1 MRQRDLWASLA
12 LLAALTGCTPVVH
25 HVAMAPERLVAPS
38 TVQLSC
44 PWRLAAVEDA
54 RAAGDRA
61 GGLGKHMFVFEDAA
75 GVVRKQL
82 AAAGLRDA
90 APDGAPPVTVRILQ
104 LYLTQNTMTKVPVV
118 VFEVAPDGRPT
129 FLVRAQTMS
138 MNWNGT
144 ENEAYGAYAQAIANA
159 STQLVSRLNLQCP
172 APDDN
177 A

>member
-1 MRQRDLWASLA
+1 M
-12 LLAALTGCTPVVH
+12 
-25 HVAMAPERLVAPS
+25 
-38 TVQLSC
+38 
-44 PWRLAAVEDA
+44 EDA
-54 RAAGDRA
+54 RPAGDRA

-75 GVVRKQL
+75 DVVRRQL
-82 AAAGLRDA
+82 SSAGLRAA

-104 LYLTQNTMTKVPVV
+104 LYLTQNTITKVPVV
-118 VFEVAPDGRPT
+118 VFEVTPEGHPT
-129 FLVRAQTMS
+129 FLVRAQTAS

-172 APDDN
+172 VPDGK